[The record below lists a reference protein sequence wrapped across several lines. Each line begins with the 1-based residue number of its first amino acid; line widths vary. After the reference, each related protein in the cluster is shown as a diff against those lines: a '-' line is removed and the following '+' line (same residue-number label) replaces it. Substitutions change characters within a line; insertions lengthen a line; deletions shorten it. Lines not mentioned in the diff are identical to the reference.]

1 MWFFDL
7 SEYGVVIAFR
17 LLMLLEFLRKL
28 FKLQA
33 FLFKEK
39 WSTSTQKSNLKIS
52 TNKSKNHTLAF
63 ATANALGS
71 ICIVFWGAS
80 HLRNNWTLICA
91 YWTLP
96 RTPKNQTVQQEFQ
109 ISVLDKSVYNWLFV
123 FWPAPKFETLA
134 RRPELRNKKIRL
146 RKENRSQKSKK

>member
-7 SEYGVVIAFR
+7 SEHEAVIAFR

-39 WSTSTQKSNLKIS
+39 WSTSTQKSNQKVS
-52 TNKSKNHTLAF
+52 ANKSKNHTLAF

-109 ISVLDKSVYNWLFV
+109 ISVLDKKHFNR
-123 FWPAPKFETLA
+123 FWFFHPAPKFETLA
-134 RRPELRNKKIRL
+134 RRPRLRNKKIRL
-146 RKENRSQKSKK
+146 PKENPAPKAKK